1 MKRTK
6 NILVEEEP
14 KSKAKDPNKML
25 VKNKKSGETYYIDKD
40 SFDQSV
46 HEKPSAKKQPKKKTE
61 EPSEP
66 TSDKKNVSGDTPKGT
81 EKKTEPKG
89 KEEKKKEEPMKLSP
103 MQKMEKEIGSLVIL
117 DDKEKEEIADEGRN
131 LRPDLKE
138 KLLKFEFTPYFREFD
153 SLLDQVS
160 TYNDKKDNE
169 NAKKAMTE
177 VKKIA
182 KRIQSVSIAKLASL
196 NVSSNDPKVISAAKY
211 YHNGSFITNEFLRS
225 GGKIKSSLDDLEKIL
240 DKNNEKQMFMSDPTS
255 LWSMNLQ
262 EYSILLLDEHFKSD
276 GAKLESDTVV
286 YRGME
291 RKILDTFVNAGEW
304 IDNGFVSTSLNP
316 LVAEEFTNKKLVVSG
331 FKRKDLT
338 PIFKIKLKKG
348 DPVLTLPCSEDEFCI
363 ESEVTLPRGCKF
375 VITGKDEERNI
386 YEVSVEFPND

>member
-1 MKRTK
+1 MIRLK

-14 KSKAKDPNKML
+14 KDQSKDPNKML
-25 VKNKKSGETYYIDKD
+25 VKSKKTGQSYYINKD
-40 SFDQSV
+40 NFDASV
-46 HEKPSAKKQPKKKTE
+46 HEKPTLKLSKKTKE
-61 EPSEP
+61 EPSEKP
-66 TSDKKNVSGDTPKGT
+66 EDKK
-81 EKKTEPKG
+81 EKP
-89 KEEKKKEEPMKLSP
+89 KEEPTKLSP
-103 MQKMEKEIGSLVIL
+103 MEKMENEIGSLVIL
-117 DDKEKEEIADEGRN
+117 DDKEKEEIADDGRN

-153 SLLDQVS
+153 SLLDQVQS
-160 TYNDKKDNE
+160 YNDKKDNE
-169 NAKKAMTE
+169 SAKKAMTG
-177 VKKIA
+177 VKKVA
-182 KRIQSVSIAKLASL
+182 KKIQSVAIAKLAAL

-225 GGKIKSSLDDLEKIL
+225 GGKVKSSLDDLEKIL
-240 DKNNEKQMFMSDPTS
+240 DKNNEKEMFMSDPTS

-262 EYSILLLDEHFKSD
+262 DYSILLLDQHFKSD
-276 GAKLESDTVV
+276 GAKLESDTIV

-291 RKILDTFVNAGEW
+291 RKILDAFVDAGEW

-316 LVAEEFTNKKLVVSG
+316 LVAEEFTSKQLIVSG
-331 FKRKDLT
+331 LKRKDLT

>member
-1 MKRTK
+1 MIRLK

-14 KSKAKDPNKML
+14 KDQSKDPNKML
-25 VKNKKSGETYYIDKD
+25 VKSKKTGQSYYINKD
-40 SFDQSV
+40 NFDASV
-46 HEKPSAKKQPKKKTE
+46 HEKPTLKLSKKTKE
-61 EPSEP
+61 EPSEKP
-66 TSDKKNVSGDTPKGT
+66 EDKK
-81 EKKTEPKG
+81 EKP
-89 KEEKKKEEPMKLSP
+89 KEEPTKLSP
-103 MQKMEKEIGSLVIL
+103 MEKMEKEIGSLVTL
-117 DDKEKEEIADEGRN
+117 DDKEKEEIADDGKN
-131 LRPDLKE
+131 LRPDLKA

-160 TYNDKKDNE
+160 AYNDKKDNE
-169 NAKKAMTE
+169 SAKKAMTE

-182 KRIQSVSIAKLASL
+182 KKIQSVAIAKLAAL

-225 GGKIKSSLDDLEKIL
+225 GGKVKSSLDDLEKIL

-262 EYSILLLDEHFKSD
+262 DYSILLLDQHFKSD
-276 GAKLESDTVV
+276 GAKLESDTIV

-291 RKILDTFVNAGEW
+291 RKILDAFVDAGEW

-316 LVAEEFTNKKLVVSG
+316 LVAEEFTSKQLIVSG
-331 FKRKDLT
+331 LKRKDLT

>member
-14 KSKAKDPNKML
+14 KNKVKDPNKML

-46 HEKPSAKKQPKKKTE
+46 HEKPSTKKQAKKKTE

-66 TSDKKNVSGDTPKGT
+66 TSDKKNVAGDTPKGT
-81 EKKTEPKG
+81 EKKAEPKG

-131 LRPDLKE
+131 LRPDLKD

-160 TYNDKKDNE
+160 TYNDNKDNE

-182 KRIQSVSIAKLASL
+182 KRIQSVSIAKLAAL

-225 GGKIKSSLDDLEKIL
+225 GGKVKSSLDDLEKIL

-304 IDNGFVSTSLNP
+304 VDNGFVSTSLNP

>member
-1 MKRTK
+1 MIRLK

-14 KSKAKDPNKML
+14 KKPSEDPNKIL
-25 VKNKKSGETYYIDKD
+25 VKNKETGQSYYINKD
-40 SFDQSV
+40 NFDPSV
-46 HEKPSAKKQPKKKTE
+46 HEKPEAKK
-61 EPSEP
+61 
-66 TSDKKNVSGDTPKGT
+66 
-81 EKKTEPKG
+81 
-89 KEEKKKEEPMKLSP
+89 EKKKEEKPSSDKKGGGIMAKLKAEKEKTASKDKEEKKEEPEKLSP
-103 MQKMEKEIGSLVIL
+103 SQKMEKEIGSLVTL
-117 DDKEKEEIADEGRN
+117 DDKEKEEIADDGKN
-131 LRPDLKE
+131 LRPDLKA

-160 TYNDKKDNE
+160 AYNDKKDNE
-169 NAKKAMTE
+169 SAKKAMTE

-182 KRIQSVSIAKLASL
+182 KKIQSVAIAKLAAL

-225 GGKIKSSLDDLEKIL
+225 GGKVKSSLDDLEKIL

-262 EYSILLLDEHFKSD
+262 DYSILLLDEHFKSD

-304 IDNGFVSTSLNP
+304 VDNGFVSTSLNP

-386 YEVSVEFPND
+386 YEVSVEFPNA